1 MQKKIFQHAYNL
13 IQNFYIIGISKK
25 NNTLISKILSKFPA
39 DLPYLNIDD
48 EIIINVSIINNVQN
62 IFIYLLLYSIVFQM
76 DYK

>member
-1 MQKKIFQHAYNL
+1 MEKKIFQHAYNL

>member
-1 MQKKIFQHAYNL
+1 MEKKIFQHAYNL

-25 NNTLISKILSKFPA
+25 NKTLISKILSKFPA